1 MNKIL
6 LIITREYITRVR
18 KKSFLIMTFLGP
30 LLITGL
36 YGLGIWMVV
45 NDIDTDEVKK
55 VAVIDES
62 RLFYTKLQN
71 SRSIEFLFIEE
82 NFEDA
87 KGSLISGSIDDYYGI
102 LHIPNITI
110 DNTEG
115 IKIYSNSQPNIT
127 IVNYIEKQLESIIED
142 GKLKVAGIDKEII
155 ENIKTNIKIG
165 TIKLTASGEEE
176 ESNAAAALGVGLFGA
191 LLIYFFI
198 FLYGIQVMRSVL
210 EEKTNRIVEII
221 ISSVKPFQL
230 MMGKIIGVAMV
241 GLTQFLLWVCLV
253 MLIGTF
259 VNSAIMP
266 ENIANPDMMGALAEQ
281 GPSQAKSMESFMNAI
296 NSINLGYMIGIFIF
310 YFLGGY
316 LLYSSL
322 FAAVG
327 AAVDNEADTQ
337 QFIFPI
343 TIPLVFAF
351 IVAQSVLKN
360 PDTSLAFWMSIIPFT
375 SPVIMIARIPF
386 GVPAN
391 ELILSMVCLVA
402 GFLITTWLAGRIYRV
417 GILMYGKKPSL
428 KELGKWLFYKQ

>member
-18 KKSFLIMTFLGP
+18 KKSFLVMTFLGP

-36 YGLGIWMVV
+36 YGLGIWMVI

-62 RLFYTKLQN
+62 HLFESKLKN

-82 NFEDA
+82 NFDDA
-87 KGSLISGSIDDYYGI
+87 KGSLQSGSIDDYYGI
-102 LHIPNITI
+102 LHIPNINI
-110 DNTEG
+110 DDPEG
-115 IKIYSNSQPNIT
+115 IKIYSNSQPSIT

-142 GKLKVAGIDKEII
+142 GKLKVAGIDKDII
-155 ENIKTNIKIG
+155 ENIKTNINIG
-165 TIKLTASGEEE
+165 TIKLTASGEE

-253 MLIGTF
+253 MLISTLI
-259 VNSAIMP
+259 NSAFMP
-266 ENIANPDMMGALAEQ
+266 DNVADPNMIGALSEQ
-281 GPSQAKSMESFMNAI
+281 GSSQGKSIESFMNAI
-296 NSINLGYMIGIFIF
+296 NSINLGYMIGVFIF

-337 QFIFPI
+337 QFVFPI

-386 GVPAN
+386 GVPAQ
-391 ELILSMVCLVA
+391 ELILSMVCLVT

>member
-198 FLYGIQVMRSVL
+198 FLYGIQVMRGVL
-210 EEKTNRIVEII
+210 EEKTSRIVE
-221 ISSVKPFQL
+221 
-230 MMGKIIGVAMV
+230 
-241 GLTQFLLWVCLV
+241 
-253 MLIGTF
+253 
-259 VNSAIMP
+259 
-266 ENIANPDMMGALAEQ
+266 
-281 GPSQAKSMESFMNAI
+281 
-296 NSINLGYMIGIFIF
+296 
-310 YFLGGY
+310 
-316 LLYSSL
+316 
-322 FAAVG
+322 
-327 AAVDNEADTQ
+327 
-337 QFIFPI
+337 
-343 TIPLVFAF
+343 
-351 IVAQSVLKN
+351 
-360 PDTSLAFWMSIIPFT
+360 
-375 SPVIMIARIPF
+375 
-386 GVPAN
+386 
-391 ELILSMVCLVA
+391 
-402 GFLITTWLAGRIYRV
+402 
-417 GILMYGKKPSL
+417 
-428 KELGKWLFYKQ
+428 